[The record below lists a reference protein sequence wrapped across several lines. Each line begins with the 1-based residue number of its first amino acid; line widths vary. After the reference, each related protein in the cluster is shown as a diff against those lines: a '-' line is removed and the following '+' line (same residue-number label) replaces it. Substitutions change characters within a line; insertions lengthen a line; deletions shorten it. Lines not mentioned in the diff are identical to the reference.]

1 MHRALPQRF
10 AADPGLIRKVESL
23 QCAHTIHKGLICT
36 GDQFISSLEED
47 LRIKALYPD
56 ALACDMESAAIAQ
69 VCHLYGVPFLC
80 FRAISDVTTAEKS
93 HQELY
98 DGFWSDVSRNS
109 FSLLRQLLDIL

>member
-1 MHRALPQRF
+1 
-10 AADPGLIRKVESL
+10 
-23 QCAHTIHKGLICT
+23 
-36 GDQFISSLEED
+36 
-47 LRIKALYPD
+47 
-56 ALACDMESAAIAQ
+56 MESAAIAQ